1 MRVKPVRKLER
12 FLSAGVL
19 VALLP
24 LVGCQPKNQFKQPP
38 PAKVTVATPIQKEV
52 VETMDW
58 TGTTKPVETVEL
70 RSRISGYLQKIAFQD
85 GATVKEGDLLYVI
98 EPAPYESELRAAK
111 AEQQK
116 AEASLQLAEANL
128 ARTMKLSQE
137 KATTQAQIDVQK
149 AENAT
154 ALANVAA
161 AKVAVTQAELNLS
174 YTEIRAPIS
183 GQIGRHLVDVG
194 NLVRASDMPLATIE
208 SIDPIHVYFYLS
220 ESEILRFMEML
231 RKNELPDPREKPPEL
246 KIGIGS
252 GDEFEFTGT
261 LDFRELGLDPG
272 TGTTVRRAIVPNP
285 DKKLIPGLF
294 VHIRAE
300 IGKPLPR
307 LLVEE
312 RALGSD
318 QRGDYVLTV
327 DEKNVVQYRPV
338 KLGIAMDQMRVIE
351 SGLQDGD
358 RVIVNGL
365 QRARP
370 GATVD
375 PQLEAAKPATVAA
388 TQPEGAAAAKP

>member
-1 MRVKPVRKLER
+1 
-12 FLSAGVL
+12 
-19 VALLP
+19 
-24 LVGCQPKNQFKQPP
+24 
-38 PAKVTVATPIQKEV
+38 
-52 VETMDW
+52 
-58 TGTTKPVETVEL
+58 
-70 RSRISGYLQKIAFQD
+70 
-85 GATVKEGDLLYVI
+85 
-98 EPAPYESELRAAK
+98 
-111 AEQQK
+111 
-116 AEASLQLAEANL
+116 
-128 ARTMKLSQE
+128 
-137 KATTQAQIDVQK
+137 
-149 AENAT
+149 
-154 ALANVAA
+154 
-161 AKVAVTQAELNLS
+161 
-174 YTEIRAPIS
+174 
-183 GQIGRHLVDVG
+183 
-194 NLVRASDMPLATIE
+194 MPLATIE